1 MCNQQRAQELLR
13 KANRA
18 YADGDFLIAE
28 NTLLEAS
35 KIPAVEQDTKEHI
48 YDCLSAMAC
57 EQGRFVSSAW
67 WYQQVLQIR
76 THRLAV
82 GDPMLAS
89 TIKSYRAIQ
98 ALCERRVA
106 KQRMRLTA

>member
-1 MCNQQRAQELLR
+1 MCNQQRAEDLLR

-18 YADGDFLIAE
+18 YADGDFSMAE
-28 NTLLEAS
+28 NTLLKAS
-35 KIPAVEQDTKEHI
+35 KIASVEQDTKEHI

-57 EQGRFVSSAW
+57 EQGRFVSAAW

-76 THRLAV
+76 AHRLAV
-82 GDPMLAS
+82 GDPMLES
-89 TIKSYRAIQ
+89 TIKSYRALL
-98 ALCERRVA
+98 ALCQRQVA